1 MALCRKTNFRLLCK
15 PVRLFQPKRIIFEN
29 TKAPVHNGTRA
40 DSRGTTQIG
49 AQHMYAR
56 FSGSNKPYAVN
67 GANRSGLI
75 CLSAAPLK
83 RDQTLPPRLPYTN
96 RQLSGTR
103 KVKLLSFSQR
113 FKLNTIL
120 AQFTQAVKLKK
131 RGFISRPREGCR
143 WWRKKREIHHRP
155 ARATSV

>member
-1 MALCRKTNFRLLCK
+1 
-15 PVRLFQPKRIIFEN
+15 
-29 TKAPVHNGTRA
+29 
-40 DSRGTTQIG
+40 
-49 AQHMYAR
+49 MYAR

-103 KVKLLSFSQR
+103 ESKTVVFLTAF
-113 FKLNTIL
+113 
-120 AQFTQAVKLKK
+120 
-131 RGFISRPREGCR
+131 
-143 WWRKKREIHHRP
+143 
-155 ARATSV
+155 